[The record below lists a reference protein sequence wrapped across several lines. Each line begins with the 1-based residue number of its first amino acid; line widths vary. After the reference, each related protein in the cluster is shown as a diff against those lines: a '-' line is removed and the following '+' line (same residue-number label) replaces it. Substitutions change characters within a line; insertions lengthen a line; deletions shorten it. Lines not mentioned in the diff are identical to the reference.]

1 MGHMQASVDTEEI
14 QQWVSFVLDEQTY
27 AIDVL
32 RVREVL
38 RPMEITPVAG
48 SPHHVLGIINIRGNI
63 VPVIDARRRL
73 NMPTI
78 GVTAKSRIILVEHHD
93 QVIGVMVDRVG
104 EVLQLSQ
111 SQIEATPN
119 VANTELSGNIQG
131 LTTRSDELVEIIDLE
146 NLLAA

>member
-1 MGHMQASVDTEEI
+1 MGYMQAPIDPDEI
-14 QQWVSFVLDEQTY
+14 QQWVSFALDEQTY

-38 RPMEITPVAG
+38 KPMEITPVAG

-63 VPVIDARRRL
+63 VTVIDARRRL
-73 NMPTI
+73 NLPAI
-78 GVTAKSRIILVEHHD
+78 GTTAQSRIILVELED

-111 SQIEATPN
+111 SQIEAAPN
-119 VANTELSGNIQG
+119 AASAELSGNVQG
-131 LTTRSDELVEIIDLE
+131 LTTRGDELVEIIDLKK
-146 NLLAA
+146 LLAV